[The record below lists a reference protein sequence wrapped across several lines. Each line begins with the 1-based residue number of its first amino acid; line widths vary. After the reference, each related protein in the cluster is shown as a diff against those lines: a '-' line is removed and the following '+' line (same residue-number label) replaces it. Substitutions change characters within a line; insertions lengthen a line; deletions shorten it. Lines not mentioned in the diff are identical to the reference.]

1 MNYLT
6 RKYIKNNKKN
16 HSYYIL
22 LLFSFLFAYIVLLA
36 YNYIDYYYLEIIQG
50 NIENRT
56 IKTRVTNDQLY
67 KIDILINNKYI
78 ENIYENDFV
87 NNDYSFTIVV
97 NKFKNVQHVSD
108 YLKNL
113 ELEVILNKDM
123 SDNQFYFLLMV
134 VFKIFIILFYSLFL
148 IFSIIIVKIII
159 NKEKNN
165 IYILKSV
172 GFSNKKI
179 NNFINHITFLIL
191 NKIFI
196 TNIIIGL
203 VSFIFLNKSIVFIKW
218 NITSKIVLLLLNYI
232 VYIFFIIF
240 FENKIILKKYCKRKN
255 LIFDY

>member
-22 LLFSFLFAYIVLLA
+22 LLFYFLFVYIVLLA

-113 ELEVILNKDM
+113 EL
-123 SDNQFYFLLMV
+123 
-134 VFKIFIILFYSLFL
+134 
-148 IFSIIIVKIII
+148 
-159 NKEKNN
+159 
-165 IYILKSV
+165 
-172 GFSNKKI
+172 
-179 NNFINHITFLIL
+179 
-191 NKIFI
+191 
-196 TNIIIGL
+196 
-203 VSFIFLNKSIVFIKW
+203 
-218 NITSKIVLLLLNYI
+218 
-232 VYIFFIIF
+232 
-240 FENKIILKKYCKRKN
+240 
-255 LIFDY
+255 